1 MTGSLSAVDRV
12 ASVLTRPVCIG
23 ARCYSTAAVRM
34 GRLALKRSIRFAA
47 ACDLIGRNVAELSDI
62 PAGQE
67 GRPSRSLTLDQSAA
81 LIKASSWTRTG
92 AYIAVS
98 LGTGIRTEE
107 ARTLTWESVDFG
119 DPHATPPRP
128 PSVAVW
134 RSVRRGGD
142 TKTLR
147 SRRTLRLPGFA
158 AAALRDVQLREDR
171 DTGPVFAT
179 RDGRQ
184 LDAANVRRE
193 IRAAVTAA
201 GSHTSSRTTEIV
213 YRHQLWP
220 IMENGALTLDH
231 LFEHTA

>member
-1 MTGSLSAVDRV
+1 MNYTVRKAAEDWMAGGLPGRSAKTIRKNKD
-12 ASVLTRPVCIG
+12 VLEAILAVIG
-23 ARCYSTAAVRM
+23 TVKLRELDAAAVGRALNNMARGYSTAAVRM
-34 GRLALKRSIRFAA
+34 GHLALNGSIRFAA
-47 ACDLIGRNVAELSDI
+47 ACDLVGRNLAELSDI

-67 GRPSRSLTLDQSAA
+67 GRPSRSFTFDQSAA

-171 DTGPVFAT
+171 DTGPVFGT

-184 LDAANVRRE
+184 LDACRWS
-193 IRAAVTAA
+193 
-201 GSHTSSRTTEIV
+201 SH
-213 YRHQLWP
+213 
-220 IMENGALTLDH
+220 GG
-231 LFEHTA
+231 